1 MDSKTKRTA
10 KRAYA
15 TMVTNF
21 DSTEQK
27 HTWNKLLNECQQ
39 HENELAAEQQRPPLS
54 LPQICDLWVKNHST
68 HSCENM
74 LHAHTS
80 FATYFAGVIRTA
92 YLYCP
97 QIMLTDAEICD
108 GLFFLALGPKTV
120 NSLLGKSYKDGPS
133 IIISGRAE
141 SFEECLFRFTL
152 TTVGAVRK
160 DAANKHINL
169 DATAKQCPATD
180 EQFTIRPLEYCT
192 LDRSVSHDMA
202 LSQPPQFYEHL
213 TEQVNAW
220 KSSDQHPLPNII
232 EEAFTAILHCSEH
245 HFAYLSQRWQEWL
258 DAIAQG
264 MVIYENQ
271 NASDVRNRIQANQI
285 IFKGKN
291 FKEIFD
297 KYSADNAN
305 ILSSAFKT
313 STADDSTQEFLA
325 VLAKIKNQEKRS
337 DAFASIDQSNLP
349 EGAPT
354 QQKGP
359 IAPTKSLLKDWYQF
373 VYQRT
378 LATHLGACLT
388 AVSASEN
395 SYEQIAGQHMAS
407 LIEDQPMETPNQTH
421 PHKSSRLL
429 NKAPAGL
436 KRRFAPSPSQSL
448 MLSGSITDILGG
460 MPYHVFACFCYEAR
474 TTIAQWRSCSP
485 DTSAREKRLC
495 TKNIAYLV
503 QQASEEISLLDDGK
517 TMLFKN
523 ALAGAL
529 ALISALCD
537 QIWFNG
543 NSVPLWL
550 MVVVAWFISMVPDI
564 WDMVLWLKGTHSTF
578 KTIVFM
584 EE

>member
-1 MDSKTKRTA
+1 
-10 KRAYA
+10 
-15 TMVTNF
+15 MVN
-21 DSTEQK
+21 
-27 HTWNKLLNECQQ
+27 
-39 HENELAAEQQRPPLS
+39 
-54 LPQICDLWVKNHST
+54 
-68 HSCENM
+68 
-74 LHAHTS
+74 
-80 FATYFAGVIRTA
+80 
-92 YLYCP
+92 
-97 QIMLTDAEICD
+97 
-108 GLFFLALGPKTV
+108 
-120 NSLLGKSYKDGPS
+120 
-133 IIISGRAE
+133 
-141 SFEECLFRFTL
+141 
-152 TTVGAVRK
+152 
-160 DAANKHINL
+160 
-169 DATAKQCPATD
+169 
-180 EQFTIRPLEYCT
+180 
-192 LDRSVSHDMA
+192 
-202 LSQPPQFYEHL
+202 
-213 TEQVNAW
+213 
-220 KSSDQHPLPNII
+220 
-232 EEAFTAILHCSEH
+232 
-245 HFAYLSQRWQEWL
+245 
-258 DAIAQG
+258 
-264 MVIYENQ
+264 YENQ

-285 IFKGKN
+285 TFKGKN

-325 VLAKIKNQEKRS
+325 VLEKIKNQERW

-407 LIEDQPMETPNQTH
+407 LIEDQPTETPNQTH

-460 MPYHVFACFCYEAR
+460 MPYHVFACFLRGPNHHCTVAQLLTGHLRTRRNVSAPRTLPISFSRRAKKSAYSTMVRPCLQECAR
-474 TTIAQWRSCSP
+474 RRAGSYFSFVRS
-485 DTSAREKRLC
+485 D
-495 TKNIAYLV
+495 LV
-503 QQASEEISLLDDGK
+503 QRQQCS
-517 TMLFKN
+517 
-523 ALAGAL
+523 ALADGRCCLVHFHGSRHLGYGTL
-529 ALISALCD
+529 AE
-537 QIWFNG
+537 
-543 NSVPLWL
+543 
-550 MVVVAWFISMVPDI
+550 
-564 WDMVLWLKGTHSTF
+564 GTHSTF